1 MNILFY
7 IKVKSLEKVKW
18 LSSALSP
25 QKMMLTFESRKV
37 NKF

>member
-18 LSSALSP
+18 LSSAFPL
-25 QKMMLTFESRKV
+25 MLTFESRKV